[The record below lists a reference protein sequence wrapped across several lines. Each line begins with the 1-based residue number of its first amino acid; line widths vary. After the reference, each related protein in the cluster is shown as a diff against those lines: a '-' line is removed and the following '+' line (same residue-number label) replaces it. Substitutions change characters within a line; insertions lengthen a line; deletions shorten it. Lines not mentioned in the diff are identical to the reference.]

1 MVGATSASS
10 ATCSSLSARK
20 LFLISCHVIPITT
33 IASVASNNRAA
44 YSLIVIA
51 LIVIALIAIALIIVV
66 ILRIRTISI

>member
-33 IASVASNNRAA
+33 IASVASNNRVA
-44 YSLIVIA
+44 YS
-51 LIVIALIAIALIIVV
+51 LIVIALIAIALIVVV